1 MTQTKTDEPL
11 PLTKELLDTWA
22 NDSKGPVALHLKQKL
37 LPVEGEG
44 GVIFPPTYADIGY
57 NIDTLSD
64 GTKVATIDSVGSQA
78 NRMEPIFKSTGRN
91 EKGEELNP
99 LAKLVPQIEIKYA
112 DGKSVSILEVGHR
125 LGDALIRSSDLNKA
139 SQQAFR
145 ALLDRGNAQEIAKL
159 APTSLV
165 FGVWDSR
172 DTQAKLPR
180 LVQSVIRAWGVDP
193 LTRSAQYNPPIDYS
207 AINVF
212 TDKEKANQEGDPKSP
227 LAKRGFVHVPSGA
240 ALGGIVCRGGIEQ
253 DITINLIALRRL
265 QSGNDEE
272 SKRLQR
278 YLLGLS
284 LVAATAPLDGFLR
297 QGCLLTPDPSSPAS
311 WHIVMRDG
319 KRRAASELTHD
330 FAKAYAA
337 SKVEEFGLGESKTVE
352 FSKDLAKA
360 DAKASD
366 KMAASGGKSG
376 KEGKGK
382 NESTEG
388 TAEQA

>member
-1 MTQTKTDEPL
+1 MSSAEITVTDEL
-11 PLTKELLDTWA
+11 FDQWA
-22 NDSKGPVALHLKQKL
+22 TDPNGPVALHLKQKL

-78 NRMEPIFKSTGRN
+78 NRMEPIFQQADYAA
-91 EKGEELNP
+91 LI
-99 LAKLVPQIEIKYA
+99 PQIEIEYA
-112 DGKSVSILEVGHR
+112 TNRRVSILEVGHR
-125 LGDALIRSSDLNKA
+125 LGDALIRSTDLKDEA
-139 SQQAFR
+139 QAAFK
-145 ALLDRGNAQEIAKL
+145 ALLDAGDAQPIAKL

-172 DTQAKLPR
+172 DTYAKLPR

-207 AINVF
+207 ALEVF
-212 TDKEKANQEGDPKSP
+212 SAEEKAKQEGNPASP
-227 LAKRGFVHVPSGA
+227 LAKRGFVHVPACA
-240 ALGGIVCRGGIEQ
+240 APGGVVCRGGIEQ

-265 QSGNDEE
+265 RAEKPEDT
-272 SKRLQR
+272 KALRC

-297 QGCLLTPDPSSPAS
+297 QGCLLVPAASAS
-311 WHIVMRDG
+311 WQVVDRDG
-319 KRRAASELTHD
+319 QRSVASTLTHD
-330 FAKAYAA
+330 LAKGYATAKAAA
-337 SKVEEFGLGESKTVE
+337 FGVGPSKAGDQAAK

-360 DAKASD
+360 DAAVTTKKSAGGRGNKNGKTKAELTESASD
-366 KMAASGGKSG
+366 EAS
-376 KEGKGK
+376 E
-382 NESTEG
+382 
-388 TAEQA
+388 